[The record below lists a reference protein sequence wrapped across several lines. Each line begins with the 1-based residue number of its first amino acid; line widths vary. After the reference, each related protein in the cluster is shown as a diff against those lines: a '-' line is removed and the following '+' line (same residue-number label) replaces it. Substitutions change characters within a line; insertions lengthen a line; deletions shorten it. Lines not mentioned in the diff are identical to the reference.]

1 MTWIDD
7 YQRLRLA
14 HQEDDSSVGSVWE
27 KTTTSIENYSNLW
40 TSRGSLSFQPSS
52 GDFSNMVPVFPNVE
66 MKFSPMSKTRAATRA
81 HVAGVD
87 PSCFASQV
95 LNVNSHAF

>member
-1 MTWIDD
+1 MIVLLGLSGKKQQPQLKITAIYGPQEGLYHFNPVLEISATW
-7 YQRLRLA
+7 
-14 HQEDDSSVGSVWE
+14 S
-27 KTTTSIENYSNLW
+27 
-40 TSRGSLSFQPSS
+40 P
-52 GDFSNMVPVFPNVE
+52 FSNVE